1 MTTTAQT
8 PPTRPTLTFRDL
20 HLAEPLQR
28 ALAEKNYTEPS
39 PIQARAIPHLLE
51 GKDLIGLAQTGTG
64 KTAAFALP
72 ILHRLV
78 ENGEARVPRRPH
90 ALILT
95 PTRELAIQIGESF
108 TAYGK
113 FLKLRHAVVFGGVG
127 QGSQDQALRQG
138 VDILVATPGRL
149 LDLEQQGL
157 VHFDAVRIFVL
168 DEADRMLDMGFVHDV
183 KKVMAKLPAKR
194 QSLLF
199 SATMPDAIHE
209 IASRLLDRPV
219 RVEVAPVSSTAERIE
234 QKVCHVDKANKI
246 QLLVHLLENHPE
258 GLVLVFSRTK
268 HGSNKLAEQMGKQG
282 IRAEVIHGNK
292 SQSARQGALARFKS
306 GEARV
311 LVATDIAA
319 RGIDVKGITLV
330 VNYDIPN
337 ESETYVHRIGR
348 TARAGA
354 EGLAVAFCDPEER
367 SWLRDIQRLIRK
379 EIPVLEGHPFATTVP
394 LHVIPPAPPV
404 GRGSQGGGRRPQGG
418 GRSQGGSRAPRSDS
432 GARHGRKGQ
441 VGRAFS
447 HRGGSGGGS
456 DRRPAREASAPAAE
470 KSGGFM
476 GRSLRQVSNFMGRR

>member
-1 MTTTAQT
+1 MNTSTTL
-8 PPTRPTLTFRDL
+8 PSITFSVL
-20 HLAEPLQR
+20 QLAEPIQR
-28 ALAEKNYTEPS
+28 ALVEKNYTQPS
-39 PIQARAIPHLLE
+39 PIQAKAIPHLLE

-72 ILHRLV
+72 ILHRLHTD
-78 ENGEARVPRRPH
+78 GEARVPRRPH

-108 TAYGK
+108 TAYGRH
-113 FLKLRHAVVFGGVG
+113 LKLRHAVVFGGVG
-127 QGSQDQALRQG
+127 QGAQDQALRNG
-138 VDILVATPGRL
+138 VDILIATPGRL

-157 VHFDAVRIFVL
+157 VRFDAVRIFVL

-183 KKVMAKLPAKR
+183 KKVMAKLPPKR

-199 SATMPDAIHE
+199 SATMPDAIRD
-209 IASRLLDRPV
+209 IASSLLHHPV

-234 QKVCHVDKANKI
+234 QKVCHVDKSNKI
-246 QLLVHLLENHPE
+246 PLLVHLLREHPE

-268 HGSNKLAEQMGKQG
+268 HGSNKLADQLEKQS
-282 IRAEVIHGNK
+282 IKAEVIHGNK
-292 SQSARQGALARFKS
+292 SQNARQGALARFKS

-330 VNYDIPN
+330 VNFDIPN

-379 EIPVLEGHPFATTVP
+379 EIPILEGHPFATTVP
-394 LHVIPPAPPV
+394 LHIIPPAPPV
-404 GRGSQGGGRRPQGG
+404 GRGSQGGRGQRPSG
-418 GRSQGGSRAPRSDS
+418 GRGRTTEGGRQHQGGS
-432 GARHGRKGQ
+432 RHGRKGQ

-447 HRGGSGGGS
+447 HRGGGSGG
-456 DRRPAREASAPAAE
+456 DYRPSREASSPAPAAE

-476 GRSLRQVSNFMGRR
+476 GRSLRQVSRFMGGR